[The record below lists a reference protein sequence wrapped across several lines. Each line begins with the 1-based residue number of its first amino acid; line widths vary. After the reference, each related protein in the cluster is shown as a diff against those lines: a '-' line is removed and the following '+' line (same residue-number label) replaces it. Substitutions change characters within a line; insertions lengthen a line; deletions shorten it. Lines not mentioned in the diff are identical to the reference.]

1 MTVFSCTR
9 TWILQNGKSSY
20 FSECKMNSTERLK
33 ENRILRQIENGNLI
47 KRSLLLKY
55 LININAS
62 F

>member
-1 MTVFSCTR
+1 
-9 TWILQNGKSSY
+9 
-20 FSECKMNSTERLK
+20 MNSTERLK
-33 ENRILRQIENGNLI
+33 EIRILRQMENGNLI

>member
-9 TWILQNGKSSY
+9 TWILQNEKSSY
-20 FSECKMNSTERLK
+20 FSKCKMNSTERLK
-33 ENRILRQIENGNLI
+33 EIRILRQMENGNLI